1 MWLNFD
7 LYTCIFTVYMKYG
20 SFLIFCFLL
29 FLASSQA
36 FAQQPT
42 RSSSTTQPARPAS
55 STQPTPMQRALQRT
69 FTLATVPQSGELLT
83 LAEVITQAVANNYQL
98 RVNRSQELVA
108 RNNNV
113 RGNAG
118 FLPTVSFGFQN
129 NFLLQNLRQDF
140 FSAFQAPQR
149 VYGVFNRNATVGPTA
164 SYNLFNG
171 YGREATLDRLG
182 QLVRI
187 SEVNT
192 RANIELTVA
201 DATTG
206 YYDVVRQLQRL
217 IAFRQALDI
226 SRERLDLAKATYE
239 VGTRSKVD
247 YLSAQVDYNADSA
260 ALLAQQLSLRNAKIV
275 LNTLLVR
282 DLETDFAVRDTIL
295 ARTDLSLPYLRESLK
310 QQNPFLAAAVLNQ
323 RLAAIDVRLAKALQY
338 PQIDLLGGYAF
349 NPTDNQA
356 GFGTRRGRNDALSL
370 GVRLAIPIYNG
381 GNLKRQIA
389 NAQISERI
397 TADQTANQQLQLLSS
412 LERSYQQYRN
422 GLALLN
428 LEGQNYQIAL
438 QNVDIAYDRYRIGN
452 STFVEFRDVQRNA
465 VTAQTRL
472 IDASFNAKSAEIELL
487 RLSSTITK

>member
-1 MWLNFD
+1 
-7 LYTCIFTVYMKYG
+7 MKYS
-20 SFLIFCFLL
+20 SFSGFFFLT
-29 FLASSQA
+29 FLVGSQA
-36 FAQQPT
+36 FSQQPT
-42 RSSSTTQPARPAS
+42 RPSS

-69 FTLATVPQSGELLT
+69 NTLATLPQSGDLLT
-83 LAEVITQAVANNYQL
+83 LNDVVTAAVGNNYQI
-98 RVNRSQELVA
+98 RVNRSQELIA

-129 NFLLQNLRQDF
+129 NFLVQNLRQDF
-140 FSAFQAPQR
+140 FTNPPLPQR

-164 SYNLFNG
+164 VYTLFNG
-171 YGREATLDRLG
+171 FGREATLDRLG

-192 RANIELTVA
+192 RANIELTLA

-217 IAFRQALDI
+217 IAFQQALDI
-226 SRERLDLAKATYE
+226 SRERLDLARATYE

-247 YLSAQVDYNADSA
+247 YLSARVDYNADSA

-282 DLETDFAVRDTIL
+282 DLNTEFAVRDTIL
-295 ARTDLSLPYLRESLK
+295 ARTDLSLPELRESLK

-323 RLAAIDVRLAKALQY
+323 RLAAIDVRQAKTLQY

-356 GFGTRRGRNDALSL
+356 GFGTRRGRNDTYSL
-370 GVRLAIPIYNG
+370 GVRLAMPLYNG
-381 GNLKRQIA
+381 GNIKRQIA
-389 NAQISERI
+389 NAYINERI

-412 LERSYQQYRN
+412 LEQSYQQYRN
-422 GLALLN
+422 SLSLLN
-428 LEGQNYQIAL
+428 LEVQNYQIAL

-452 STFVEFRDVQRNA
+452 STFVEFRDVQRNS

-472 IDASFNAKSAEIELL
+472 IDASFNAKASEIELL

>member
-1 MWLNFD
+1 
-7 LYTCIFTVYMKYG
+7 MKYS
-20 SFLIFCFLL
+20 SFSGFFFLT
-29 FLASSQA
+29 FLVCSQA
-36 FAQQPT
+36 LAQQPT
-42 RSSSTTQPARPAS
+42 RASSSTQT
-55 STQPTPMQRALQRT
+55 TPMQRALQRT
-69 FTLATVPQSGELLT
+69 YTLANLPQSGDLLT
-83 LAEVITQAVANNYQL
+83 LSDVVTAAVANNYQI
-98 RVNRSQELVA
+98 RVNRSQELIA
-108 RNNNV
+108 RNNSV

-118 FLPTVSFGFQN
+118 FLPTVSFNFQN
-129 NFLLQNLRQDF
+129 NLLVQNLRQDF
-140 FSAFQAPQR
+140 FNATQPPQR
-149 VYGVFNRNATVGPTA
+149 VYGVLNRNASVGPTA
-164 SYNLFNG
+164 VYTLFNG
-171 YGREATLDRLG
+171 FGREATLDRLG

-192 RANIELTVA
+192 RANIELTLA

-206 YYDVVRQLQRL
+206 YYNVVRQLQRL
-217 IAFRQALDI
+217 IAFQQALDI

-282 DLETDFAVRDTIL
+282 DLDTEFAVRDTIL
-295 ARTDLSLPYLRESLK
+295 ARTDLSLPDLRESLK
-310 QQNPFLAAAVLNQ
+310 QQNPFLAVAVLNQ
-323 RLAAIDVRLAKALQY
+323 RLAAVDVRLAKALQY

-356 GFGTRRGRNDALSL
+356 GFGTRRGRNDTYSL
-370 GVRLAIPIYNG
+370 GIRLAMPLYNG

-389 NAQISERI
+389 NAYINERI

-412 LERSYQQYRN
+412 LEQSYQQYRN
-422 GLALLN
+422 SLSLLN
-428 LEGQNYQIAL
+428 LEVQNYQIAL

-452 STFVEFRDVQRNA
+452 STFVEFRDVQRNS

-472 IDASFNAKSAEIELL
+472 IDASFNAKAAEIELL

>member
-1 MWLNFD
+1 
-7 LYTCIFTVYMKYG
+7 MKYG
-20 SFLIFCFLL
+20 SFLACSISLL
-29 FLASSQA
+29 MA
-36 FAQQPT
+36 FSPAYAQQPT
-42 RSSSTTQPARPAS
+42 RPRSETQQSPV
-55 STQPTPMQRALQRT
+55 QRAIQRT
-69 FTLATVPQSGELLT
+69 VTLATLPQRGDLIT
-83 LAEVITQAVANNYQL
+83 LPDVVTTAVANNYQI
-98 RVNRSQELVA
+98 RVNRSQELIA
-108 RNNNV
+108 RNNNT
-113 RGNAG
+113 RGFAG
-118 FLPTVSFGFQN
+118 FYPNVSFGFQN

-140 FSAFQAPQR
+140 FGLQPQQR
-149 VYGVFNRNATVGPTA
+149 VFGIFNRNATVGPSAVYT
-164 SYNLFNG
+164 LFNG
-171 YGREATLDRLG
+171 FGRQATLDRLG

-192 RANIELTVA
+192 RANIELTIA
-201 DATTG
+201 DATTA
-206 YYDVVRQLQRL
+206 YFDVVRQLQRL
-217 IAFRQALDI
+217 IAFQQALDI
-226 SRERLDLAKATYE
+226 SRERLGLARDTYE

-260 ALLAQQLSLRNAKIV
+260 ALMTQQLSLRNAKIL

-282 DLETDFAVRDTIL
+282 DLDTEFAVRDTIL
-295 ARTDLSLPYLRESLK
+295 VRSDLSIQDLRESLK

-323 RLAAIDVRLAKALQY
+323 RLADIDVRLARALQY

-349 NPTDNQA
+349 NPVDNRA
-356 GFGTRRGRNDALSL
+356 GFGTRRGRNETFSL
-370 GVRLAIPIYNG
+370 GVRLAMPIYNG

-389 NAQISERI
+389 NAQINQRI

-412 LERSYQQYRN
+412 LEQSYQQYRN
-422 GLALLN
+422 SLAQLD
-428 LEGQNYQIAL
+428 LEVQNYKIAL

>member
-1 MWLNFD
+1 
-7 LYTCIFTVYMKYG
+7 MKYG
-20 SFLIFCFLL
+20 SLLSLYFLTFLVCF
-29 FLASSQA
+29 QA
-36 FAQQPT
+36 LAQQPN
-42 RSSSTTQPARPAS
+42 RPSSSTQPARPTS

-69 FTLATVPQSGELLT
+69 NTLATLPQSGELLT
-83 LAEVITQAVANNYQL
+83 LADVVTAAVGNNYQI
-98 RVNRSQELVA
+98 RVNRSQELIA

-129 NFLLQNLRQDF
+129 NFLLQNLRQDLF
-140 FSAFQAPQR
+140 NNLPSQR
-149 VYGVFNRNATVGPTA
+149 VYGIFNRNAAIGPTA
-164 SYNLFNG
+164 VYTLFNG
-171 YGREATLDRLG
+171 FGREATLDRLG

-192 RANIELTVA
+192 RANIELTMA

-217 IAFRQALDI
+217 IAFQQALDI
-226 SRERLDLAKATYE
+226 SRERLDLARATYE

-260 ALLAQQLSLRNAKIV
+260 ALLAQQLSLKNAKIV

-282 DLETDFAVRDTIL
+282 DLNTEFAVRDTIL
-295 ARTDLSLPYLRESLK
+295 ARTDLSLPELRESLK

-323 RLAAIDVRLAKALQY
+323 RLADIDVRLAKALQY
-338 PQIDLLGGYAF
+338 PQIDLLGSYGF

-356 GFGTRRGRNDALSL
+356 GFGVRRGRNETYSL
-370 GVRLAIPIYNG
+370 GVRLAIPVFNG

-389 NAQISERI
+389 NTQINQRI
-397 TADQTANQQLQLLSS
+397 TADQTANQQLQLISS
-412 LERSYQQYRN
+412 LEQSYQQYRN
-422 GLALLN
+422 SLALLN
-428 LEGQNYQIAL
+428 LEVQNYQIAL

-452 STFVEFRDVQRNA
+452 STFVEFRDVQRNS

-487 RLSSTITK
+487 RLSSTITR